1 MAPTIIAFDLYGT
14 ILSTDS
20 IVKALASLF
29 GDEKAKTI
37 ATQARRY
44 QLEYTWRINGMGE
57 SYSERFAANRHEAI
71 IC

>member
-1 MAPTIIAFDLYGT
+1 MASTIIAFDLYGT

-20 IVKALASLF
+20 IVKELAGLF

-44 QLEYTWRINGMGE
+44 QLEYSWRISTMGE
-57 SYSERFAANRHEAI
+57 SYSGLLVVDDAREA
-71 IC
+71 